1 MIRTIW
7 QRLLQLLCSL
17 LGRGGSDEGDQAE
30 QNTNQSDAK
39 SGRDDGAEHDDRPDD
54 VKDDSGDDQ
63 GDDQGD
69 DGAEH
74 DDQDGDDDGGAGGVS
89 GDVDAEADAEGDA
102 PTADPPADDGGAD
115 SGNGSDA
122 GESSESESNLNRSV
136 DEELDLDGMQN
147 PCVGSDRWDHAPE
160 MPTPPED
167 PDATIDVLLW
177 PETGSDDVRAGCE
190 MAAAHLKYVILEAWG
205 DQYDVDVAVSEEA
218 VPEYIKDRAG
228 FKEYAR
234 NEADRSPSEHIN
246 VHVGT
251 DGPAGTACCGWGY
264 VNAEDYFEGL
274 SWDPASN
281 CVKRRRAGS
290 TGYGLSAV
298 IHEAL
303 HCVGIS
309 HTGDDAWLKE
319 ATVDIQGTQH
329 SPIMGTSYVG
339 IKTNG
344 WHLIE
349 LHPDN
354 DQRPELA

>member
-1 MIRTIW
+1 MLRPI
-7 QRLLQLLCSL
+7 LKKLVQLLSSL
-17 LGRGGSDEGDQAE
+17 FQDAGDDRNGDRADHADDQGSHEGDSPAA
-30 QNTNQSDAK
+30 DP
-39 SGRDDGAEHDDRPDD
+39 DDGASET
-54 VKDDSGDDQ
+54 
-63 GDDQGD
+63 
-69 DGAEH
+69 
-74 DDQDGDDDGGAGGVS
+74 
-89 GDVDAEADAEGDA
+89 
-102 PTADPPADDGGAD
+102 PTGPSDDPPADGGSAYN
-115 SGNGSDA
+115 GKGSDT

-147 PCVGSDRWDHAPE
+147 PCVGSDRWDHAPA

-167 PDATIDVLLW
+167 PDATINVLLW
-177 PETGSDDVRAGCE
+177 PEMGSDDVRAGCE
-190 MAAAHLKYVILEAWG
+190 MAASHLEYVILEAWG
-205 DQYDVDVAVSEEA
+205 DQYDVNVTVSEET

-234 NEADRSPSEHIN
+234 NEADRSAAEHIN

-251 DGPAGTACCGWGY
+251 DGPAGTACCGWGF
-264 VNAEDYFEGL
+264 VNAEDYFEGI

-309 HTGDDAWLKE
+309 HTGDDAWLKK
-319 ATVDIQGTQH
+319 ATVDIQGTRH